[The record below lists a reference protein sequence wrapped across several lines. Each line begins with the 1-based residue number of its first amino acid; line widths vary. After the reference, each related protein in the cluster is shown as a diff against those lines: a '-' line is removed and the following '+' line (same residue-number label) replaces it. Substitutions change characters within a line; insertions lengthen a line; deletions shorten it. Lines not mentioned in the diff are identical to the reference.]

1 MSILSYFPQ
10 GGSGGDVL
18 CFKSVIVNPSDWDDS
33 VYDANYPYEAV
44 LTLNGVTA
52 DHFPIV
58 AFEDDDDANYV
69 FLNIAQT
76 GTDSITIYAK
86 KAPTSLIIIPSI
98 TCYESTVS
106 SGIGTLEE
114 TSWDII
120 STFSQMGNAGDFWSV
135 GDTKSVTLNG
145 AVGTLNINITLDVFI
160 IGINHEGKNG
170 ITFQGFKDSSN
181 KNVALVDSDYGNVS
195 SDGSL
200 LFNINHWGDS
210 SSPYNAASGGW
221 KGCDLR
227 YDILG
232 STDIQPTGYGAVVVS
247 GSRIGY
253 DATLTTA
260 TNPVSNTLMSCLPSD
275 LRTVMKPMTVYTE
288 NSSTSSHNTQ
298 SNVTTSVDYLPLL
311 AEKEICGDLTQPNAN
326 IYEKNYQTQYMY
338 YINGGTKL
346 KYKYSNNTS
355 VTSYWLRSPYNV
367 GNTSFCEI
375 YTSGNSLGE
384 STRSSRGISPIFL
397 V

>member
-33 VYDANYPYEAV
+33 VYDTNYPYEAV

-52 DHFPIV
+52 DHFPVV

-106 SGIGTLEE
+106 SWIGTLEE
-114 TSWDII
+114 TSWDVI
-120 STFSQMGNAGDFWSV
+120 STISQMGIASDYWSI

-145 AVGTLNINITLDVFI
+145 TVGTLNLNTTLAVYI

-170 ITFQGFKDSSN
+170 ITFQGFKDLNNIS
-181 KNVALVDSDYGNVS
+181 VALVDDNYDGTS

-200 LFNINHWGDS
+200 KFNINHWGSS
-210 SSPYNAASGGW
+210 SSPYNGDYGGW

-232 STDIQPTGYGAVVVS
+232 STDVAPSGYGSVVTTN
-247 GSRIGY
+247 RIGY
-253 DATLTTA
+253 DASLTTA
-260 TNPVSNTLMSCLPSD
+260 TNPVNNTLMSCLPSD
-275 LRTVMKPMTVYTE
+275 LRVVMKPITIYTD
-288 NSSTSSHNTQ
+288 NSSSGAHVSESSI
-298 SNVTTSVDYLPLL
+298 TTSIDYLPLL
-311 AEKEICGDLTQPNAN
+311 AEKEIRGNLAQPNAN
-326 IYEKNYQTQYMY
+326 QYEKNYQTRYKY
-338 YINGGTKL
+338 YVDGGSRIN
-346 KYKYSNNTS
+346 YKYSDSSTAVN
-355 VTSYWLRSPYNV
+355 YWLRSPYSV
-367 GNTSFCEI
+367 GHTSFCKI
-375 YTSGNSLGE
+375 YTSGDPLGS
-384 STRSSRGISPIFL
+384 STRTSIGISPFFL

>member
-33 VYDANYPYEAV
+33 VYDTNYPYEAV

-52 DHFPIV
+52 DHFPVV

-106 SGIGTLEE
+106 SGVGTLEE
-114 TSWDII
+114 TSWDTI
-120 STFSQMGNAGDFWSV
+120 STISQMGIAGDFWSI
-135 GDTKSVTLNG
+135 GDAKSVTLNG
-145 AVGTLNINITLDVFI
+145 TVGTLSLNTTLYVYI

-170 ITFQGFKDSSN
+170 ITWQGFKTAANNGIS
-181 KNVALVDSDYGNVS
+181 VCLVDSYYNS
-195 SDGSL
+195 NNYSGSL
-200 LFNINHWGDS
+200 WFTMNHWGTS
-210 SSPYNAASGGW
+210 SSPYNTNYGGW

-232 STDIQPTGYGAVVVS
+232 STDTPPSGYGSIAVS
-247 GSRIGY
+247 GSRTGY
-253 DATLTTA
+253 DASPTTA
-260 TNPVSNTLMSCLPSD
+260 TNPVSNTLISCFPST
-275 LRTVMKPMTVYTE
+275 LRTVMKPMTVYTD
-288 NSSTSSHNTQ
+288 NSSNGTHNQETT
-298 SNVTTSVDYLPLL
+298 VTTSIDYLPLL
-311 AEKEICGDLTQPNAN
+311 AEWEVCGIYTIAN
-326 IYEKNYQTQYMY
+326 HYEKNYQTQYEY
-338 YINGGTKL
+338 YANGASKIQ
-346 KYKYSNNTS
+346 YRHSNTS
-355 VTSYWLRSPYNV
+355 ITGVWRCRSPHYS
-367 GNTSFCEI
+367 GELSFTGI
-375 YTSGNSLGE
+375 GTGGASVNNMSNQSSGL
-384 STRSSRGISPIFL
+384 SPIFL